1 MELGGVIYCLAA
13 ASTPSPFSPLSVL
26 SSQSDVTPQCGH
38 STHTY
43 THTHNGW
50 DTNPVPHTRI
60 GDQTRKRQHYVCL
73 LRCSLPM
80 EHLGECLGVNG
91 GQRQRWPL
99 ATSRRASFSHI
110 NHPHSQIMSSP
121 SVAFNRSP
129 CPLDLLIWTS
139 AGGMVSACVIPIRAV
154 NRLTI
159 VSALVLYDNKDQL
172 LH

>member
-1 MELGGVIYCLAA
+1 MELGGVANCLAA
-13 ASTPSPFSPLSVL
+13 ASTPSSLSPLSVL
-26 SSQSDVTPQCGH
+26 SSQSDVTPPCGH
-38 STHTY
+38 STHTHNGRDTNSVPH
-43 THTHNGW
+43 THTH
-50 DTNPVPHTRI
+50 I
-60 GDQTRKRQHYVCL
+60 GDQTQKRQHCVCL
-73 LRCSLPM
+73 LQCSLPM

-99 ATSRRASFSHI
+99 AASRRASFSHI

-159 VSALVLYDNKDQL
+159 LSAPELYDNNGQL
-172 LH
+172 RQ